1 MAEWDKKTTLVDK
14 VFCLNFMGL
23 LGLTKEMSGNNR
35 LIGEKDL
42 TWNLS
47 RTTLALQQE
56 PDKAW

>member
-1 MAEWDKKTTLVDK
+1 MRQKNTLVDK

-56 PDKAW
+56 PDKA